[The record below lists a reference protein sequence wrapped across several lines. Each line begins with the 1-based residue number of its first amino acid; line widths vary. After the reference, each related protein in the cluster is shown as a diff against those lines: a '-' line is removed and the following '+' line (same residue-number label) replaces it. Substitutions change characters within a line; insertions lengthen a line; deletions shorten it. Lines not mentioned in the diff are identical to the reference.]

1 MNFKRMMGRYM
12 EQAGEPAPGGAPAAP
27 ATPPAGA
34 TTPAAPA
41 TPAPS
46 LLAGGAAPAEPGAF
60 DFIPEKLRVNKDDGA
75 FDLEASSRKMGEAY
89 SALEKRFGAGD
100 VPPKTA
106 AEYTVSVP
114 DAFKEAIDPATD
126 VGMKGFLDGALEQGM
141 TQKQVDFV
149 MSKYFDMAPKLV
161 EGGMQYDAT
170 TAAAELGKAWNNEAD
185 MKRGV
190 RNAFVGASA
199 AANKAGMDINAI
211 MSGPLG
217 NNPDFVRLMAA
228 LGPEF
233 QEDPGV
239 GGMQMVTQDDINSL
253 LSSDAYKNPQH
264 ADHAKTSAK
273 VRAYYERKHG
283 TAPAG

>member
-1 MNFKRMMGRYM
+1 MNFKRMMSRYM

-27 ATPPAGA
+27 VPAPAG
-34 TTPAAPA
+34 TPAPA
-41 TPAPS
+41 EPAAAAPS
-46 LLAGGAAPAEPGAF
+46 LLQSGATPAEPGAF
-60 DFIPEKLRVNKDDGA
+60 DFIPEKLRVNKEDGA

-100 VPPKTA
+100 VPPKTVD
-106 AEYTVSVP
+106 EYKVAVP

-126 VGMKGFLDGALEQGM
+126 EGMKGFLAGALEQGM

-161 EGGMQYDAT
+161 EGAQQYDTESAK
-170 TAAAELGKAWNNEAD
+170 AELGKVWNNEAD

-199 AANKAGMDINAI
+199 AAQKAGMDINAI
-211 MSGPLG
+211 MNGRLG
-217 NNPDFVRLMAA
+217 NDPDFVRLMAA

-239 GGMQMVTQDDINSL
+239 GGMQMVTQDDITTL
-253 LSSDAYKNPQH
+253 LSSDAYKDSRHPE
-264 ADHAKTSAK
+264 HAKTSAK

>member
-1 MNFKRMMGRYM
+1 MNFNRMMGRYM
-12 EQAGEPAPGGAPAAP
+12 EQADTGS
-27 ATPPAGA
+27 TAGA
-34 TTPAAPA
+34 DTTATTTAATDTTA
-41 TPAPS
+41 TTAATS
-46 LLAGGAAPAEPGAF
+46 LLQTGATEAVPGAF

-100 VPPKTA
+100 VPPRTA

-161 EGGMQYDAT
+161 EGGMQYDAN
-170 TAAAELGKAWNNEAD
+170 TAAAELGKVWNNEAD

-211 MSGPLG
+211 MNGSLG

-239 GGMQMVTQDDINSL
+239 GGMQMVTQEDINSL

>member
-1 MNFKRMMGRYM
+1 MNFNRMAARYM
-12 EQAGEPAPGGAPAAP
+12 EQADAGS
-27 ATPPAGA
+27 TAGA
-34 TTPAAPA
+34 TTTDTNAATTTTDA
-41 TPAPS
+41 TTTTAAATS
-46 LLAGGAAPAEPGAF
+46 LLQTGATSTEPTAH
-60 DFIPEKLRVNKDDGA
+60 DFIPEKLRVSKDDGT

-100 VPPKTA
+100 VPPKSVD
-106 AEYTVSVP
+106 EYKVAVP
-114 DAFKEAIDPATD
+114 DAFKDAIDPATD
-126 VGMKGFLDGALEQGM
+126 EGMKGFLAGALEQGM

-161 EGGMQYDAT
+161 EGAMQYDAN
-170 TAAAELGKAWNNEAD
+170 TAAAELGKVWNNEAD

-190 RNAFVGASA
+190 RNAYVGANA
-199 AANKAGMDINAI
+199 AAKKAGMDINAI
-211 MSGPLG
+211 MNGQLG

-239 GGMQMVTQDDINSL
+239 GGMQMVTQDDITTL
-253 LSSDAYKNPQH
+253 LSSDAYKDSRHP
-264 ADHAKTSAK
+264 DHAKTSAK

>member
-1 MNFKRMMGRYM
+1 MNFNRMMSRYM

-27 ATPPAGA
+27 VPAPGGEQA
-34 TTPAAPA
+34 PAAPA

-46 LLAGGAAPAEPGAF
+46 LLQAGATGTEPTAH
-60 DFIPEKLRVNKDDGA
+60 DFIPEKLRVAKDDGT

-100 VPPKTA
+100 VPPKSVD
-106 AEYTVSVP
+106 EYKVAVP
-114 DAFKEAIDPATD
+114 DAFKDAIDPATD
-126 VGMKGFLDGALEQGM
+126 DGMKGFLAGALEQGM

-161 EGGMQYDAT
+161 EGAQQYDTESAK
-170 TAAAELGKAWNNEAD
+170 AELGKVWNNEAD

-190 RNAFVGASA
+190 RNAFVGAKA
-199 AANKAGMDINAI
+199 AAAKAGMDINAI
-211 MSGPLG
+211 MNGRLG
-217 NNPDFVRLMAA
+217 NDPDFVRLMAA

-239 GGMQMVTQDDINSL
+239 GGMQMVTQDDITTL
-253 LSSDAYKNPQH
+253 LSSDAYKDSRHP
-264 ADHAKTSAK
+264 DHAKTSAK